1 MKTNTKFK
9 FHNTIPPTNMKL
21 SMKLSRNISHKLNLI
36 KSGDPTLREAASY
49 KLISIYQ
56 ISEPDVGLV
65 REAVK
70 AMSSVM
76 FKERRRIVSLFSFH
90 FSFPLVSYIKFPP
103 VHCVSPDLTKTNFI
117 IADFLRRRS

>member
-1 MKTNTKFK
+1 MKTNIKFK
-9 FHNTIPPTNMKL
+9 FHNTIPPANMKL

-49 KLISIYQ
+49 KVISIYQ

-65 REAVK
+65 REAVLVVQ

-76 FKERRRIVSLFSFH
+76 FKF
-90 FSFPLVSYIKFPP
+90 
-103 VHCVSPDLTKTNFI
+103 
-117 IADFLRRRS
+117 